1 MSPRVRN
8 GFTLVELL
16 VVIAII
22 GVLVAL
28 LLPAVQT
35 ARESSRRS
43 QCANNIKQI
52 GLAVANYESTHR
64 AMPPGNYHS
73 VFGSWLV
80 HILPYMEQGNLTYS
94 NVGMAQYP
102 AAAGV
107 RYGDAV
113 NWPIT

>member
-1 MSPRVRN
+1 MTVKGGPCMSAPIRSRL
-8 GFTLVELL
+8 GFTIVELL

-35 ARESSRRS
+35 ARESARRM
-43 QCANNIKQI
+43 QCTNNIKQI
-52 GLAVANYESTHR
+52 GLGVANYESTHR

-80 HILPYMEQGNLTYS
+80 WLLPFVEQQALRDRYS
-94 NVGMAQYP
+94 NEGMIA
-102 AAAGV
+102 
-107 RYGDAV
+107 
-113 NWPIT
+113 